1 MTQGRRS
8 PLSLELAGGPV
19 SWGVD
24 FADAPD
30 NPPYE
35 DVLAGVAA
43 AGLRWIELGPV
54 GYLPEDRALLAAQGL
69 AVAGTFVFEALHDPS
84 ARTEAIRAAS
94 RALTAIE
101 ATAGRVLV
109 VIDRPGVTRAAT
121 AGRSA
126 AAPRLDASR
135 WHGLVDTTREI
146 AALAAERGVRPVFH
160 PHAGSYVEFE
170 DEIERLLADVPASEL
185 GLCVDTGHALYAGA
199 DPIALIGRH
208 AARLEHLHLKDV
220 SADRL
225 ASARSER
232 LGFWT
237 AIAGGIFCPVGEG
250 LLTLEGLRETLAAAG
265 FHGVATIEQDRR
277 PGSPGQ
283 PAEDLGRSVQRLRA
297 AGIGGG

>member
-1 MTQGRRS
+1 MTTDRR
-8 PLSLELAGGPV
+8 LSVPLELAAGPV

-30 NPPYE
+30 NPPYVE
-35 DVLAGVAA
+35 VLAGVAA

-54 GYLPEDRALLAAQGL
+54 GYLPEDRAVLAAHGL

-84 ARTEAIRAAS
+84 GRPAAIQAAA
-94 RALTAIE
+94 RALSAIE
-101 ATAGRVLV
+101 ATGGRVLV

-121 AGRSA
+121 AGRAA

-135 WHGLVDTTREI
+135 WHGLVDATREI
-146 AALAAERGVRPVFH
+146 AALAAERGVRAVFH

-170 DEIERLLADVPASEL
+170 DEIERLLADVPAREL
-185 GLCVDTGHALYAGA
+185 GLCIDTGHALYAGA
-199 DPIALIGRH
+199 DPTALIARH
-208 AARLEHLHLKDV
+208 AERLEHLHLKDV
-220 SADRL
+220 SAERL

-237 AIAGGIFCPVGEG
+237 AIAGGIFCPVGDG
-250 LLTLEGLRETLAAAG
+250 LLALDDLRDTLAGAE
-265 FHGVATIEQDRR
+265 FRGVATIEQDRR

-297 AGIGGG
+297 AGIGGW